1 MSLLERMRQ
10 STEST
15 STRLIV
21 GAIAVVFIF
30 WNVGN
35 NDRLSSGAVA
45 TVNGEE
51 IPMADLRDAARR
63 VAGQGDLS
71 DAQREEIVNDLI
83 ARVVMR
89 QEAER
94 MGLQVGDAEVAGRI
108 RTAFSQF
115 VQDGKFDRKAYEA
128 FLKARR
134 LTHEQI
140 VDDVR
145 EGLLLERL
153 LFFVSQG
160 VDVSEVEAR
169 KLWEKQATRFDVSYV
184 LVGASNFHD
193 RVTVSDSERASWIAA
208 HADAI
213 QKRYD
218 ERLERSYNLP
228 RRYALSTILLR
239 SDLPGA
245 DEAALRKRLEDLK
258 QQIEGGADFAELA
271 RTWSEDLT
279 AANAGDLG
287 VQAQA
292 QLDAEVVKAVD
303 AAGAGAVTAVVKSQR
318 GLELLKVREILPAR
332 VVPLEE
338 VRDAI
343 ATELIQE
350 ERAPALADAFLGR
363 LREGWTSEAPPA
375 ELLDEGKLSLE
386 TTGPW
391 SLAQAEAGELPQLGN
406 VPGLLDAAKSAA
418 PGSLLPGTWEVRGRR
433 AIVRLVDRQEA
444 DPASWETFR
453 PLVTGQLRMRAR
465 TAHVE
470 QWQQSLVAGAVVK
483 RPAR

>member
-1 MSLLERMRQ
+1 
-10 STEST
+10 
-15 STRLIV
+15 
-21 GAIAVVFIF
+21 
-30 WNVGN
+30 
-35 NDRLSSGAVA
+35 
-45 TVNGEE
+45 
-51 IPMADLRDAARR
+51 MADLRDAARR

-71 DAQREEIVNDLI
+71 EAQREEIVNDLI

-94 MGLQVGDAEVAGRI
+94 LGLQVGDAEVAGRI

-115 VQDGKFDRKAYEA
+115 VQDGKFDRKSYEA

-145 EGLLLERL
+145 QGLLLERL

-169 KLWEKQATRFDVSYV
+169 KLWEKQATRFDVAYV

-193 RVTVSDSERASWIAA
+193 RVEVGDAERGAWIAS
-208 HADAI
+208 HGDAI
-213 QKRYD
+213 QKRYE

-245 DEAALRKRLEDLK
+245 DEAALRARLEDLRK
-258 QQIEGGADFAELA
+258 QIEGGADFAELA
-271 RTWSEDLT
+271 RAWSEDLT

-287 VQAQA
+287 MQAQA
-292 QLDAEVVKAVD
+292 QLDPEVVKAVD
-303 AAGAGAVTAVVKSQR
+303 AAGAGALTTIVKTAR

-338 VRDAI
+338 VRESI
-343 ATELIQE
+343 ATELLQE
-350 ERAPALADAFLGR
+350 ERAPALAEDFLGR
-363 LREGWTSEAPPA
+363 LREAWTGEVPPP
-375 ELLDEGKLSLE
+375 ELLEEGKLSLE

-406 VPGLLDAAKSAA
+406 VPGLLEAAKSAP
-418 PGSLLPGTWEVRGRR
+418 PGSLLPGTWDVRGRR
-433 AIVRLVDRQEA
+433 AVVRLLEREDA
-444 DPASWETFR
+444 DPASWDTFR
-453 PLVTGQLRMRAR
+453 PLVMGQLRMRAR
-465 TAHVE
+465 TAHIE
-470 QWQQSLVAGAVVK
+470 EWQQSLVAGAVVK